1 MSDLFHTL
9 AFADLQAL
17 VMGMLRVGRVS
28 SVDASNATARV
39 VFPGDED
46 VVSYDLPIVVAG
58 ASRSMNY
65 WVPVIDEQVLCLFLP
80 SAIEQGF
87 IIGGFYSQA
96 QTPPINDAGAHVL
109 AGDTVHLGDATADDP
124 VVRKSDLQKAIDD
137 LKAYTD
143 DAIDGHTHTVTGAS
157 QTGGSVTG
165 ATDSTIWSGPPAPNA
180 QSSDKV
186 FSS

>member
-1 MSDLFHTL
+1 MDDFFHTL
-9 AFADLQAL
+9 AFDDLQAL

-39 VFPGDED
+39 VFPGNED

-58 ASRSMNY
+58 ARRAMSY

-80 SAIEQGF
+80 TAIEQGF

-124 VVRKSDLQKAIDD
+124 VVRKSDLQA
-137 LKAYTD
+137 ATD
-143 DAIDGHTHTVTGAS
+143 DILSRIGDLVSALNNHTHTAPSGT
-157 QTGGSVTG
+157 TGGPTTPPIEPI
-165 ATDSTIWSGPPAPNA
+165 TDPAPVSA
-180 QSSDKV
+180 AGSPKVYSS
-186 FSS
+186 